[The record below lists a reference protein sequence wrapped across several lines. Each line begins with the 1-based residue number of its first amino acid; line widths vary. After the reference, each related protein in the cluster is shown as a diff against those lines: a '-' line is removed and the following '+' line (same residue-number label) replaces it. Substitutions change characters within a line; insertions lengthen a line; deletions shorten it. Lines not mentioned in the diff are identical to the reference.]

1 MTAPTGQADR
11 LPREAQVYVA
21 LVIASGTILL
31 AVYWPRQL
39 SQPALAAFLVLASC
53 LTSVWKINLPI
64 PLTSGSTLSV
74 SYAANLMAL
83 LLAGPR
89 VALPVAAAG
98 ALTQC
103 TFAVKRRYPA
113 YRTAFSVAAEVVT
126 MAVTGAVYLAAGGTI
141 GPLQF
146 SPILGPLAGAIAT
159 YFVVNTGLVA
169 GAIALSTGRSAWTVW
184 REDFS
189 WSATSFMVAGGAG
202 ALAAVVIVRG
212 EEWKAL
218 FLLAPVYLTYR
229 TYLVFTARLE
239 EERRH
244 NEEMEAAN
252 RLKDQFLATL
262 SHELRTP
269 LNAILGW
276 TQMLLAGTLG
286 KAEAQRALQTIE
298 RNARAQNELIKDVL
312 DVSRIISGKL
322 RLELVPLDLRPIVEA
337 AVDTVRP
344 TADAKSI
351 KLEPAFDLTAGH
363 VAGDQ
368 ERIQQ
373 IVWNL
378 LTNAIKFTPKGGRV
392 QVRLERAGS
401 SAAVVVS
408 DNGQGIESEFL
419 PFVFERF
426 RQSDGSSTRA
436 HGGLG
441 LGLAIVRH
449 LVDLHGGTIT
459 AESPGIGRGATFTA
473 RFPIISVLRDTG
485 DRADVDGRA
494 RLKEALDNRPL
505 QGVRMVVVDDD
516 RDARELLSAV
526 LAAGGAVAVVTS
538 SVAEALQAVHETR
551 PDVILSDVEMPD
563 EDGYALISQL
573 RALSPEEGGD
583 TPAAALTAYART
595 EDRMKL
601 LKAGFQ
607 THICKPVQPA
617 ELITVI
623 ASLIRPSE
631 RA

>member
-39 SQPALAAFLVLASC
+39 PQPALAAFLVLASC

-113 YRTAFSVAAEVVT
+113 YRTAFSVAAEIVT

-276 TQMLLAGTLG
+276 ADMLRTNSIRDHRREHA
-286 KAEAQRALQTIE
+286 ADAIFN
-298 RNARAQNELIKDVL
+298 NATRQARLIDELL
-312 DVSRIISGKL
+312 DMARIMAGKL
-322 RLELVPLDLRPIVEA
+322 QLEMEEVDPRDLVQGAIEIVQPDASAKRIAIETAIDRQAGCIRGDGARL
-337 AVDTVRP
+337 
-344 TADAKSI
+344 
-351 KLEPAFDLTAGH
+351 
-363 VAGDQ
+363 
-368 ERIQQ
+368 QQ
-373 IVWNL
+373 VLWNL
-378 LTNAIKFTPKGGRV
+378 LSNAIKFTPVGGRIALNV
-392 QVRLERAGS
+392 AGDGTRVIVTVADS
-401 SAAVVVS
+401 
-408 DNGQGIESEFL
+408 GPGIPPEFL
-419 PFVFERF
+419 PTVFEPF
-426 RQSDGSSTRA
+426 RQADASTTRQ

-441 LGLAIVRH
+441 LGLAIARQ
-449 LVDLHGGTIT
+449 LVEAHGGTI
-459 AESPGIGRGATFTA
+459 AVQNGVSPAGATFTVTLPA
-473 RFPIISVLRDTG
+473 LPRSAEAPPQAPAGTAVPATLDGLSVL
-485 DRADVDGRA
+485 
-494 RLKEALDNRPL
+494 
-505 QGVRMVVVDDD
+505 VVDDD
-516 RDARELLSAV
+516 EDSRSVVAAHLENHQATVLTAASA
-526 LAAGGAVAVVTS
+526 
-538 SVAEALQAVHETR
+538 AEALGLLEREHV
-551 PDVILSDVEMPD
+551 DVLLADVAMPG
-563 EDGYALISQL
+563 EDGYSLL
-573 RALSPEEGGD
+573 RKLRGLTGSPMR
-583 TPAAALTAYART
+583 TVPAAALTAFARD
-595 EDRMKL
+595 EDRCAAL
-601 LKAGFQ
+601 AAGFQ
-607 THICKPVQPA
+607 MHLPKPIDA
-617 ELITVI
+617 
-623 ASLIRPSE
+623 ASLVAAVALLGCARFSS
-631 RA
+631 AS